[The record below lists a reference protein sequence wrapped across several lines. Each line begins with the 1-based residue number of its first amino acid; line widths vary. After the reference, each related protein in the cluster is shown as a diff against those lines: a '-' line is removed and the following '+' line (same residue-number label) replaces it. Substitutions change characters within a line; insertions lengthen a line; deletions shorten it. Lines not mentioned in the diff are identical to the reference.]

1 MASVELGERRRG
13 TGRGDGPRGAGR
25 RARGGGRCTAGEH
38 GAEREA
44 RGRHPGVGQ
53 GALGGRR
60 FEVGFHSFS
69 KTFEDFRRLSQHFFD
84 VCYVA
89 PQPNLFTTN
98 ELLIAHGGTLGT
110 AHRWVP
116 CGLLTPRL
124 GWQHRVVTVRMRW
137 AGSFGSGVCLDDAV
151 PESERQYIQDDQG
164 RR

>member
-1 MASVELGERRRG
+1 MTVPEAPEGGPGE
-13 TGRGDGPRGAGR
+13 
-25 RARGGGRCTAGEH
+25 
-38 GAEREA
+38 
-44 RGRHPGVGQ
+44 
-53 GALGGRR
+53 
-60 FEVGFHSFS
+60 EVGAPPESTERSAKLEEDIPVWGKELWAEDDLRWDFIHFQRRS
-69 KTFEDFRRLSQHFFD
+69 KTFEDFHRVSQHFFD
-84 VCYVA
+84 VCYELLSCGCRAAAESVH
-89 PQPNLFTTN
+89 QTN